1 MAKVG
6 KALESVLERYANFL
20 RERKSVLPK
29 HQQPLRVC
37 RMIAAPLGVPG
48 HLLIDP
54 FVGDNHLFSSEQSP
68 QMPGDYHLLLR
79 LGCG

>member
-1 MAKVG
+1 MGKIGKKV
-6 KALESVLERYANFL
+6 KTVLEGYANFL
-20 RERKSVLPK
+20 AQAE
-29 HQQPLRVC
+29 
-37 RMIAAPLGVPG
+37 IAATQAPAAPTCIPG
-48 HLLIDP
+48 RLLIDP